1 MTQPFLRRQFL
12 YGSALLGLAGA
23 VPARARTEADPK
35 GALFNVVNFGAVGD
49 GKRLNTKALQ
59 AAIDACSAAGGGTVY
74 FPAGKYLSGTMV
86 LNSHVGL
93 YLEAGATILGSRNLS
108 DYIPHVPAFKAH
120 TVSDDPWTPN
130 YLIYGERLEDIF
142 IDGYGTLDGQGA
154 SFDPKSKS
162 RPFLIRFSECRNV
175 TVRGIQLVNSGKW
188 VQHYLACSNVLID
201 GIRVHSHVIANN
213 DGIDIDCC
221 DGVRVANC
229 EFDSGDDAICL
240 KSGGGKPTR
249 NVTITNCVIRTRCN
263 GLKAGTDS
271 ESSFQNIAINNCA
284 IYDTRLAGIALE
296 MVDGAT
302 LSEVVISNIA
312 MRGVVAPIFIRL
324 GNRARRIAPDYP
336 KPPVGKAENITISNV
351 EAVGASKTGCSIT
364 GLPGYPVRNVTLSN
378 IRLRYVGGGT
388 PDMVTRQIPEVPAS
402 YPEYRIFGVLP
413 AYGLYCRHVEGLT
426 LSNLQ
431 TDFEEPDARPA
442 LICDDV
448 GHLDVFSAKLGQN
461 SGGGPAM
468 LFRNVRGAMVHGCQ
482 PWQELATYLRV
493 EGRESEGIT
502 LVANDLHFARK
513 AVDVSGDVP
522 SGAVVNR

>member
-1 MTQPFLRRQFL
+1 
-12 YGSALLGLAGA
+12 
-23 VPARARTEADPK
+23 
-35 GALFNVVNFGAVGD
+35 
-49 GKRLNTKALQ
+49 
-59 AAIDACSAAGGGTVY
+59 
-74 FPAGKYLSGTMV
+74 
-86 LNSHVGL
+86 
-93 YLEAGATILGSRNLS
+93 
-108 DYIPHVPAFKAH
+108 
-120 TVSDDPWTPN
+120 
-130 YLIYGERLEDIF
+130 
-142 IDGYGTLDGQGA
+142 
-154 SFDPKSKS
+154 
-162 RPFLIRFSECRNV
+162 
-175 TVRGIQLVNSGKW
+175 
-188 VQHYLACSNVLID
+188 
-201 GIRVHSHVIANN
+201 
-213 DGIDIDCC
+213 
-221 DGVRVANC
+221 
-229 EFDSGDDAICL
+229 
-240 KSGGGKPTR
+240 
-249 NVTITNCVIRTRCN
+249 
-263 GLKAGTDS
+263 
-271 ESSFQNIAINNCA
+271 
-284 IYDTRLAGIALE
+284 
-296 MVDGAT
+296 VDGAT

-312 MRGVVAPIFIRL
+312 MRGVVAPIFFRL

-413 AYGLYCRHVEGLT
+413 SYGLYCRHVEGLT
-426 LSNLQ
+426 LWNLQ